1 MSLFND
7 FGKKSQN
14 VAKLR
19 ESSNS
24 IMQDL

>member
-24 IMQDL
+24 IMQGL